1 MGSHKIRDCFPRIKF
16 GVAKATGGT
25 FHETLRIP
33 FRNQEGGGIPLE
45 HPTPVSIYDTT
56 LRDGSQ
62 AEDVAFSAED
72 KVRIAQRL
80 DELGIHYIEGGW
92 PASNPKDLQFFQEIR
107 GVTLSHATIVAFGST
122 CRAGTQPQEDSNIQ
136 GLIDAGTKTVTLF
149 GKSWDIHPIEALNIT
164 LDQNLEIIHE
174 SIRFLKDHVEEVF
187 FDAEHFFDG
196 FKSNPRYAL
205 ATLIAAQEAKVDRI
219 VLCDTN
225 GGTLPYELPP
235 VIDEV
240 KKKVSVPLG
249 IHAHNDTETAVANT
263 LLAVKEG
270 VTLVQGTI
278 NGYGERCG
286 NANLCSI
293 IPNLKLKMGVDCI
306 TDSQLRKITEVSRF
320 VSELANLSH
329 HQYLP
334 YVGASAFA
342 HKGGVHVSG
351 IRKRGITYEH
361 VQPERVGNRQRVLI
375 SDLSGESNILYKAAE
390 FKIDVES
397 KDPKVRAI
405 LDELK
410 TLENQ
415 GFQFEGA
422 EGSFEIL
429 MKKALGQHKKFF
441 ELMGFRVIV
450 EKMNEEGFPLSEAT
464 IMVRVGDQVE
474 HTAAVGNGP
483 VNALD
488 HAIRKALEKFYPLL
502 REMKLLDYKVRILSS
517 KDGTGAQTR
526 VLIES
531 GDGKSKWGT
540 VGVSENIIQASW
552 QALVDSIDYKLL
564 KEEEKG

>member
-1 MGSHKIRDCFPRIKF
+1 MPLGWTTRRSLKRNDQCKISNGRGLFLSKPSIK
-16 GVAKATGGT
+16 
-25 FHETLRIP
+25 
-33 FRNQEGGGIPLE
+33 
-45 HPTPVSIYDTT
+45 IYDTT

-62 AEDVAFSAED
+62 AEGIAFSVED
-72 KVRIAQRL
+72 KIRIAQKL

-92 PASNPKDLQFFQEIR
+92 PGSNPKDLQFFREIKSAP
-107 GVTLSHATIVAFGST
+107 LSQAKMVAFGST
-122 CRAGTQPQEDSNIQ
+122 CRAETPPQKDPNLQ
-136 GLIDAGTKTVTLF
+136 ALIDAGTTVVTIF
-149 GKSWDIHPIEALNIT
+149 GKSWDIHPLEALNIT
-164 LDQNLEIIHE
+164 LDQNLEIIHQ
-174 SIRFLKDHVEEVF
+174 SIRFLKDRISEVI

-196 FKSNPRYAL
+196 YKSNPPYAL
-205 ATLIAAQEAKVDRI
+205 STLKAAQEARADWI

-225 GGTLPYELPP
+225 GGTLP
-235 VIDEV
+235 DEV
-240 KKKVSVPLG
+240 QSIIKEVRRKIKTPLG
-249 IHAHNDTETAVANT
+249 IHVHNDTEVAVANT

-270 VTLVQGTI
+270 VIMVHGTI

-293 IPNLKLKMGVDCI
+293 IPNLKLKMKIDCI
-306 TDSQLRKITEVSRF
+306 TDAQLKKITEASRF
-320 VSELANLSH
+320 VSELANLPH
-329 HQYLP
+329 YKYFP
-334 YVGASAFA
+334 YVGDSAFA
-342 HKGGVHVSG
+342 HKGGVHVSA
-351 IRKRGITYEH
+351 IRKSDVTYEH
-361 VQPERVGNRQRVLI
+361 VSPERVGNRQRVLI

-390 FKIDVES
+390 FKIDFES
-397 KDPKVRAI
+397 KDPKVRKI
-405 LDELK
+405 LDDLK
-410 TLENQ
+410 KLENE

-429 MKKALGQHKKFF
+429 IKKALGQHKKFF

-450 EKMNEEGFPLSEAT
+450 EKKTEDEIPLSEAT
-464 IMVRVGDQVE
+464 IMVRMGDRVE

-488 HAIRKALEKFYPLL
+488 HAIRKALEKFYPSLK
-502 REMKLLDYKVRILSS
+502 EVKLLDYKVRILST

-564 KEEEKG
+564 KEEEKLK